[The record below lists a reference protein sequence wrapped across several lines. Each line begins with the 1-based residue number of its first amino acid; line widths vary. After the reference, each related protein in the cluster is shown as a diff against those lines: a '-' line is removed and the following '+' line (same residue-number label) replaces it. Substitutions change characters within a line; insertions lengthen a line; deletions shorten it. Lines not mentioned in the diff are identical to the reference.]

1 MRENKNQ
8 IRKSKRSV
16 DEKILKFSA
25 IGLSILAVIVFAFF
39 IYSQNIN
46 KNTQEDLLNTEEIAS
61 ILDNSKDFEDLGD
74 TEKTSSSIGKT
85 VEESQNNTVRD
96 NTTINN
102 NLITPTTKAV
112 ENSINK
118 TTKTTSNKTNNTSDN
133 EEIKEKDISEK
144 KDKTEETSSAS
155 ELSFQK
161 PVEGDIVR
169 DFSKDSLVYSETLKE
184 WVTHLG
190 IDIKA
195 DKTTVVKSADAGKV
209 KTIKNDP
216 RFGIT
221 VVIEH
226 SNGFETVYSNLL
238 TSEFVVEGENVE
250 KGQSIGT
257 VGNTAI
263 FEIADEPHLHFEILK
278 DSVQVDPNLYLK

>member
-1 MRENKNQ
+1 MRENN
-8 IRKSKRSV
+8 
-16 DEKILKFSA
+16 KISRAKGNEDKVFKYSA
-25 IGLSILAVIVFAFF
+25 IGLSILAVIVFALFM
-39 IYSQNIN
+39 YSQSLNN
-46 KNTQEDLLNTEEIAS
+46 KEDSSLLDSDKIADAFENTNDYENVSTSEL
-61 ILDNSKDFEDLGD
+61 
-74 TEKTSSSIGKT
+74 TSSSIGKT
-85 VEESQNNTVRD
+85 IEEQ
-96 NTTINN
+96 
-102 NLITPTTKAV
+102 
-112 ENSINK
+112 
-118 TTKTTSNKTNNTSDN
+118 TNNTTTN
-133 EEIKEKDISEK
+133 NTALIIPKNTTKETNITTKQIT
-144 KDKTEETSSAS
+144 KTENNTKEEVKTNGETENTETKEEKE
-155 ELSFQK
+155 ELSFEK
-161 PVEGDIVR
+161 PIEGEITR
-169 DFSKDSLVYSETLKE
+169 DFSKDNLVYSETLKE

-190 IDIKA
+190 VDIKA
-195 DKTTVVKSADAGKV
+195 DKATVVKAAERGTV

-226 SNGFETVYSNLL
+226 DDGFETVYSNLL